1 MTYGL
6 SPRLFIEDGPAA
18 QAMKVQ
24 SAHSTARSW
33 RALNPEGRLAA
44 IDRALKPAN
53 HSTDACP
60 TAL

>member
-18 QAMKVQ
+18 QALKVQ
-24 SAHSTARSW
+24 SGHSTARLW
-33 RALNPEGRLAA
+33 RALNPDGRLAA

-53 HSTDACP
+53 DSAHACP

>member
-24 SAHSTARSW
+24 SGHSTARLG
-33 RALNPEGRLAA
+33 RALNADRRLAA
-44 IDRALKPAN
+44 IDCALKPAN
-53 HSTDACP
+53 DSTDACP